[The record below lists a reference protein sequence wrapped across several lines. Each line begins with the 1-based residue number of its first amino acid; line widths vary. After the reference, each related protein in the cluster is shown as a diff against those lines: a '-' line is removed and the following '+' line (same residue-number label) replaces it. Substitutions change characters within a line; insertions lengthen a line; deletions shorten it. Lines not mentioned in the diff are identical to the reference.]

1 MTAAVLRSLSTPS
14 LLKREGRKKWLKN
27 CFPFFGHIC
36 IYLYIIIPIYI
47 YFGSCFRGEKMFFRD
62 VGCQLLAC
70 LDGKV
75 GWRRWKK

>member
-1 MTAAVLRSLSTPS
+1 MAQKLFSLFWAYMYVL
-14 LLKREGRKKWLKN
+14 
-27 CFPFFGHIC
+27 
-36 IYLYIIIPIYI
+36 IYYNTCMSILVDIYI
-47 YFGSCFRGEKMFFRD
+47 GSCFRGEKMFFRD